1 MKIIS
6 GGRGTGKTAQLLKEL
21 AAKKENCYVVC
32 NNPKKMN
39 ERALADGIFNVKFID
54 IDDVFEDVFS
64 EIAPLYIDDISDFL
78 IGLFGERIKGYTVAT
93 D

>member
-6 GGRGTGKTAQLLKEL
+6 GEHGSGKTAQLLKEL
-21 AAKKENCYVVC
+21 SAKKENCYVVC

-39 ERALADGIFNVKFID
+39 EYALANGIFNVKFID
-54 IDDVFEDVFS
+54 LDAVFEDVFS

-78 IGLFGERIKGYTVAT
+78 VGLFGDRIKGYTVAI